1 MIVESYQ
8 ILGATCRSASPERVG
23 DRIVNQVTKAG
34 TVTFLQS
41 DVARLAQRIRVGA
54 ADPGG
59 TAGPGGGPAELG
71 DLIA

>member
-1 MIVESYQ
+1 MRAKKQKIESYQ
-8 ILGATCRSASPERVG
+8 ILGVTCRSASLG

-41 DVARLAQRIRVGA
+41 DVARLAQRIRVAG
-54 ADPGG
+54 DPG